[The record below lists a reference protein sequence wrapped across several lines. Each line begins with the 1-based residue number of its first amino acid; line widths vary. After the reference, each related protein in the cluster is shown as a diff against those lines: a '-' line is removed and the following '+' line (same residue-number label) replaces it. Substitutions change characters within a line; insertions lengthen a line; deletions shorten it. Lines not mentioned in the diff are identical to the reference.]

1 MCLFLFPHYYSR
13 HLAKMIRS
21 MKSQHQKC
29 LPWYSISR
37 GFHVYFLIQGDSQ
50 DADTQMTNGWA
61 KPWYELLFRIWP
73 DLCWYFKPNPRA
85 AAIFC
90 WGPFLHPQ
98 RWLRVNLLA
107 EPALHLAVLVAFS
120 GLDCWRHA
128 AQLASFS
135 ICLIHVV
142 VWLRLSLPCG
152 LACPPHSASSS
163 PAGVEV
169 LPTWSCCEHAIQIS
183 LWRYTH
189 KWNCRTVW

>member
-21 MKSQHQKC
+21 MKSQHHKC

-90 WGPFLHPQ
+90 WGPFLTDG
-98 RWLRVNLLA
+98 N
-107 EPALHLAVLVAFS
+107 
-120 GLDCWRHA
+120 
-128 AQLASFS
+128 
-135 ICLIHVV
+135 
-142 VWLRLSLPCG
+142 
-152 LACPPHSASSS
+152 SSS
-163 PAGVEV
+163 HFEIV
-169 LPTWSCCEHAIQIS
+169 LWKIHQLWSECFLLKFTYWNPNPQGDRIRKWV
-183 LWRYTH
+183 LWEMIRS
-189 KWNCRTVW
+189 